1 MSHAQAAHL
10 RRRATRLRGLAST
23 IERAQAMVLDR
34 YAGLD
39 TWRGQRPQLCRNLL
53 LTNQAQLHSEAEQ
66 LRWQAYLFERRAAEL
81 EVQAHLLAGRV
92 S

>member
-1 MSHAQAAHL
+1 MSHTQAAYL
-10 RRRATRLRGLAST
+10 RRRATRLRTLAST
-23 IERAQAMVLDR
+23 IERSLAMVLDR

-53 LTNQAQLHSEAEQ
+53 LTNQAQLHAEAEQ

-81 EVQAHLLAGRV
+81 DVHAHALPGQAG
-92 S
+92 